1 MVYFKLED
9 CMKNLEIK
17 KTVLEI
23 FDKLYEYNEFSEWWD
38 GLRDV
43 EEKKIENEVQQIIE
57 NRLKLKNK

>member
-1 MVYFKLED
+1 
-9 CMKNLEIK
+9 MKNLEIK